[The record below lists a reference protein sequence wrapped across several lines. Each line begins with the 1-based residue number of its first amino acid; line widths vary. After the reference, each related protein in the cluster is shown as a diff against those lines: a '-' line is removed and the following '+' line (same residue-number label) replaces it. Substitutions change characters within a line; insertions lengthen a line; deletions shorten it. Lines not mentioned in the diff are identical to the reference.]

1 MKSKFLATLSL
12 LLMTAVV
19 SGCHK
24 NTSAC
29 PSATP
34 STSSSE
40 QVTSASTSK
49 DSPVSGSPSVSASVS
64 ASVSTSVAPA
74 HVLTSK
80 SVTCYVNSMA
90 SSAPMNVY
98 FDNNNEEIPF
108 FSLAEFF
115 PIAAGLLGY
124 TQQTA
129 TLALT
134 GNVLTVTMPNGET
147 ALLDFDAGT
156 MTIPHREG
164 FLASLGRTSALDILS
179 ASGFVSAD
187 NKVCYVEDLDSSSY
201 NQGNTVV
208 IDLKAYQI
216 PMILD
221 NGVGYLPLQTFSDF
235 ILNPIGLA
243 FYYNGQTL
251 YLATGSLGDMKD
263 SYYSA
268 KTGNRSATLADF
280 TYRELCLNLDSNY
293 GLKAEHKITTFDD
306 YFTRTGRKA
315 DLLSTDPQKADAALA
330 YVLANDL
337 DDGHS
342 KSVGP
347 SYLSGADFD
356 VRNSKYNGVS
366 NLAWDS
372 TSSTFTAAR
381 EKALGKTISPY
392 EVVGDTAF
400 ITFDEFTSRTSDYY
414 ATAPTLENAAKDT
427 FALVGYAQ
435 KQITTN
441 SAIKNVVVDL
451 SCNGGGSADAALY
464 IGSWMTG
471 KATVN
476 LENPE
481 TMAQATT
488 SYRCDTNYDHVCDD
502 TDTLAG
508 KGLHI
513 YGLTTLCSFSCGNL
527 LPNLLK
533 QSHAVSLIG
542 QRTGGG
548 ACVAENS
555 SNADGGIYR
564 ISGDKM
570 LCNSINGSFYN
581 IDSGVEPDYYL
592 QNPASYYDRSA
603 LSTYLDSLR

>member
-1 MKSKFLATLSL
+1 
-12 LLMTAVV
+12 
-19 SGCHK
+19 
-24 NTSAC
+24 
-29 PSATP
+29 
-34 STSSSE
+34 
-40 QVTSASTSK
+40 
-49 DSPVSGSPSVSASVS
+49 
-64 ASVSTSVAPA
+64 
-74 HVLTSK
+74 
-80 SVTCYVNSMA
+80 
-90 SSAPMNVY
+90 MNVY

-381 EKALGKTISPY
+381 EKALGKTISHY

-400 ITFDEFTSRTSDYY
+400 ITFDEFTVSGNWGSSGPAFCWYPLCARRMRRMTYPLTEKQKEIVDYSDGHGLEEAEARFGISHNQVRYLREKRNRIEREKNPGNSEAVRPAMAFARVECGERTIEVRIGTVAMTITASD
-414 ATAPTLENAAKDT
+414 
-427 FALVGYAQ
+427 
-435 KQITTN
+435 
-441 SAIKNVVVDL
+441 
-451 SCNGGGSADAALY
+451 
-464 IGSWMTG
+464 
-471 KATVN
+471 
-476 LENPE
+476 
-481 TMAQATT
+481 
-488 SYRCDTNYDHVCDD
+488 
-502 TDTLAG
+502 LAEVMRR
-508 KGLHI
+508 L
-513 YGLTTLCSFSCGNL
+513 
-527 LPNLLK
+527 
-533 QSHAVSLIG
+533 
-542 QRTGGG
+542 
-548 ACVAENS
+548 
-555 SNADGGIYR
+555 
-564 ISGDKM
+564 
-570 LCNSINGSFYN
+570 
-581 IDSGVEPDYYL
+581 
-592 QNPASYYDRSA
+592 
-603 LSTYLDSLR
+603 